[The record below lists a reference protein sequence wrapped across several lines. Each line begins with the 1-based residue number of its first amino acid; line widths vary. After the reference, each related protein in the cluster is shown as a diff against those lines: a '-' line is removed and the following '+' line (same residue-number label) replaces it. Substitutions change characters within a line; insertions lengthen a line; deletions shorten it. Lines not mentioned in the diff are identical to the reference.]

1 MIIDKRIELYT
12 KLNPIKQQYKELQF
26 QYIEKSTPK
35 LLRVYYKPIFIRS
48 KYLICSIKIFD
59 QHIKVKIKHEDIIPV
74 SVIEQIAKTVG
85 EVFGINKIEFH
96 YKNTF
101 KLTTMVKNEL

>member
-12 KLNPIKQQYKELQF
+12 KLEPIKQQYKELQF

-35 LLRVYYKPIFIRS
+35 LLRVYYKPKFIRS

-59 QHIKVKIKHEDIIPV
+59 QYIKVKIKHEDIIPV

-85 EVFGINKIEFH
+85 EVFEINKIEIR
-96 YKNTF
+96 YKNHA
-101 KLTTMVKNEL
+101 KLTTTIKNEL